1 MGEANS
7 LSILL
12 PIFRSLFDQSLD
24 NVAVYDMQANI
35 AYCNPIVLNLLGEN
49 KDLTSAFPS
58 FKDHAP
64 FASYFKALNETI
76 LSGESSS
83 ILLTLQLPALNR
95 VIHDFIH
102 FSSIK
107 NDEGSIIGVLAVG
120 RDLDFYQQQQH
131 EEVKKREYYLR
142 ALLDTFPFMV
152 WMKDKESRFLACN
165 VAFANVAKQLS
176 VHDLE
181 GKTDYDYFEAAAAK
195 SYIEGD
201 QQVMQDGLCL
211 TAIEPIIKSDGE
223 THWAETFKS
232 AVVVNSQVIGTV
244 GFARDVTKEQFLQSQ
259 VAKRQQDY
267 MTLVRNLPIT
277 IVRYDL
283 DCKRIFVSIHSDEH
297 CGVSD
302 KLYLFKTP
310 EEQWSPY
317 IVNLSASE
325 FTDRLK
331 MVMQTQKE
339 QSFEIHSK
347 QGKAFFVN
355 QVKLIPEYDENRNV
369 TGALTI
375 ATDITENAEY
385 RQAIEHLAFHD
396 ALTDLPNRRL
406 FSQALNKA
414 IARAEQNH
422 TVFAVLI
429 MDLDHFKTIN
439 DTMGHAVGDKLLI
452 GVADRIKNN
461 ADANYLFARMGG
473 DEFAVLI
480 HDYENPE
487 ALIAKSSNLLKQIVQ
502 PYEIDGAGYFVSASI
517 GVACYPKDS
526 RNVDDLIKYADS
538 AMYSAKQKGRNNYQ
552 LYSPALT
559 EGMRYHLE
567 IETALRYALVN
578 EELYLEF
585 QPIFEIKTKRFI
597 GVEALCRWNSASLG
611 QVSPASFI
619 QVAEESGLIVE
630 IGQRVIK
637 QAFIAAKVIND
648 ASAEVLSV
656 SVNLSSRQ
664 FVGIDLLER
673 IKRLLDETECEPSWI
688 KFEITEGLLLQDTHE
703 VHEMLDAFH
712 ALGIKIS
719 IDDFGTGY
727 SALAYLNKFPIHQVK
742 IDRSFVNEITTN
754 RNHALLVKAIIAMV
768 DSLGKELVAEGVE
781 TKEQADLLESYGCKY
796 AQGFLISKSVPLDK
810 FMSMLKK

>member
-1 MGEANS
+1 MREANS